1 MAWLHKSKRPA
12 GFGGIGDRGSGIGDR
27 GSQRDRRSGDRRSRR
42 DRRSEDR
49 GSRRDRRSRIF
60 QTCNREMSHPK
71 ATQVPQNSWGIA
83 EGSEGSQRD
92 RRSEDR
98 GSQRDRRS
106 EDRRSRFRDRRSG
119 IVDRRSG
126 IGDRRSATN
135 RRALFRVDLCNHARN
150 SGLALE
156 NHDFS
161 FNLS

>member
-1 MAWLHKSKRPA
+1 MVAQVQTPGRVRRDRRS
-12 GFGGIGDRGSGIGDR
+12 GIGDRGSGIGDR

-42 DRRSEDR
+42 DRGSEDR
-49 GSRRDRRSRIF
+49 RSRRDRRSRIF

-83 EGSEGSQRD
+83 EGSE
-92 RRSEDR
+92 

-135 RRALFRVDLCNHARN
+135 RRALFRVDLCNHGPNATVSELNYPYGSIR
-150 SGLALE
+150 
-156 NHDFS
+156 F
-161 FNLS
+161 

>member
-1 MAWLHKSKRPA
+1 MKQVQRVVAQVQTPGRVRRDRRS
-12 GFGGIGDRGSGIGDR
+12 GIGDRGSGIGDR

-106 EDRRSRFRDRRSG
+106 EDRRSRFRDRRS
-119 IVDRRSG
+119 
-126 IGDRRSATN
+126 ATN
-135 RRALFRVDLCNHARN
+135 RRALFRVDLCNHGSEVVCHWQYYSR
-150 SGLALE
+150 
-156 NHDFS
+156 
-161 FNLS
+161 